1 MVMDRE
7 NPLFEK
13 EYPEWKKSL
22 WGALRAFV
30 AGFLSSFAV
39 FLLTI
44 NGDSILDVNWWLRI
58 VLVGSLV
65 GGLIGLGKFL
75 RDKYP
80 ESAVLAR
87 LPI

>member
-1 MVMDRE
+1 MDKK

-13 EYPEWKKSL
+13 DFPNWKKNL

-30 AGFLSSFAV
+30 AGFLSSLAV

-44 NGDSILDVNWWLRI
+44 NGESLVDIDWWLRI

-65 GGLIGLGKFL
+65 GGLIALGKFL
-75 RDKYP
+75 RDTFP
-80 ESAVLAR
+80 ESTILAR